1 MQIASANIEH
11 YTCIKQVILVSILMK
26 ELKQRSTCPV
36 STSLDVLGDK
46 WTLLILRDIVFAG
59 KSTYGQFLQSAEK
72 IATNVLA
79 DRLAVLESQG
89 ILTKAVAADKKSK
102 FTYRLTEK
110 GIDTV
115 PMIVELV
122 LWGARHAP
130 TVVDPGLLEEIKTG
144 KDAAVKKYQQL
155 AREMALV

>member
-1 MQIASANIEH
+1 
-11 YTCIKQVILVSILMK
+11 MK

-46 WTLLILRDIVFAG
+46 WTLLILRDMVFGG

-72 IATNVLA
+72 IATNILA
-79 DRLAVLESQG
+79 DRLAILESHG
-89 ILTKAVAADKKSK
+89 LLTKAVASDKKSK

-115 PMIVELV
+115 PILATLIV
-122 LWGARHAP
+122 WGTKHCP
-130 TVVDPGLLEEIKTG
+130 TLVDPALLEELQTG
-144 KDAAVKKYQQL
+144 QDAAIEKYQRL
-155 AREMALV
+155 AREKARA

>member
-1 MQIASANIEH
+1 
-11 YTCIKQVILVSILMK
+11 MK
-26 ELKQRSTCPV
+26 ELKQRSSCPV

-46 WTLLILRDIVFAG
+46 WTLLIIRDMVFAG

-72 IATNVLA
+72 MATNILA

-110 GIDTV
+110 GVHIV
-115 PMIVELV
+115 PLIVELV
-122 LWGARHAP
+122 LWGAKHCP
-130 TVVDPGLLEEIKTG
+130 TIVDPSLLAELQAG
-144 KDAAVKKYQQL
+144 KDVAVEKYQRF
-155 AREMALV
+155 AREKALA

>member
-1 MQIASANIEH
+1 
-11 YTCIKQVILVSILMK
+11 MK

-46 WTLLILRDIVFAG
+46 WTLLILRDMVFGG

-72 IATNVLA
+72 IATNILA
-79 DRLAVLESQG
+79 DRLAILESHG
-89 ILTKAVAADKKSK
+89 LLTKAVASDKKSK

-115 PMIVELV
+115 PILATLIV
-122 LWGARHAP
+122 WGTKHCP
-130 TVVDPGLLEEIKTG
+130 TIVDPALLEELQTG
-144 KDAAVKKYQQL
+144 QDAAIEKYQRL
-155 AREMALV
+155 AREKALA

>member
-1 MQIASANIEH
+1 
-11 YTCIKQVILVSILMK
+11 MK

-46 WTLLILRDIVFAG
+46 WTLLILRDMVFAG
-59 KSTYGQFLQSAEK
+59 KSTYGQFLLSGEK
-72 IATNVLA
+72 VATNILA

-110 GIDTV
+110 GLDIV
-115 PMIVELV
+115 PIIVELI
-122 LWGARHAP
+122 LWGAKHCP
-130 TVVDPGLLEEIKTG
+130 TVVDAGLLAELQAG
-144 KDAAVKKYQQL
+144 KDAAVEKYQWL
-155 AREMALV
+155 AREKALA

>member
-1 MQIASANIEH
+1 
-11 YTCIKQVILVSILMK
+11 MK
-26 ELKQRSTCPV
+26 EIKQRSTCPI

-46 WTLLILRDIVFAG
+46 WTLLILRDMVFGG

-79 DRLAVLESQG
+79 DRLAGLESQG

-110 GIDTV
+110 GVDTI
-115 PMIVELV
+115 PILV
-122 LWGARHAP
+122 ALLLWGARHCN
-130 TVVDPGLLEEIKTG
+130 TIVESGLLEELQAG
-144 KDAAVKKYQQL
+144 QEVAVERYQRL
-155 AREMALV
+155 ARQKTLA

>member
-1 MQIASANIEH
+1 
-11 YTCIKQVILVSILMK
+11 MK
-26 ELKQRSTCPV
+26 ALNQRSTCPI

-46 WTLLILRDIVFAG
+46 WTLLILRDMVLAG
-59 KSTYGQFLQSAEK
+59 KSTYGEFLQSAEK

-115 PMIVELV
+115 PIIITLIV
-122 LWGARHAP
+122 WGTKHGS
-130 TVVDPGLLEEIKTG
+130 TVVDPSLVEDLQAGQE
-144 KDAAVKKYQQL
+144 AAVAKYQRL
-155 AREMALV
+155 ARKKALA